1 MKKLTILDGGMGRE
15 LQDIGAP
22 FSQPLWSAQALIE
35 SPEHVRQAHQNFI
48 DAGAEIIITNSYAC
62 VPFHLGD
69 DLYQTQGAQLARD
82 AARIAH
88 DVAATSANPDLEVI
102 TDNNK
107 LDGSNNSEKNRACHS
122 KVLVAGAIPPPFGS
136 YRPDLF
142 KAEEAKT
149 IIQTL
154 VNAQERYV
162 DIWIVETISSLEEFK
177 TIKSVLQQSELDAYY
192 AFSLS
197 DEAHGHAALRS
208 GQCVKTA
215 TEMVCASGAKGI
227 MFNCSVPEV
236 MEKAIITAKDVISH
250 SNSDIDIDI
259 GVYANNF
266 MPIKAEHKAN
276 GTLQAMREMT
286 PEEHLVYAKRWYQ
299 LGATII
305 GGCCGIGPS
314 HIKALSEWQQTLS
327 FDDSL

>member
-35 SPEHVRQAHQNFI
+35 SPEHVQQAHQNFI

-62 VPFHLGD
+62 VPFHLGE
-69 DLYQTQGAQLARD
+69 DLYQTQGAKLARD

-88 DVAATSANPDLEVI
+88 NVAASSSKPNIELVTDTSPINS
-102 TDNNK
+102 NHGS
-107 LDGSNNSEKNRACHS
+107 DGNSACHS

-142 KAEEAKT
+142 KAEEAKK

-154 VNAQERYV
+154 VDAQLPYV
-162 DIWIVETISSLEEFK
+162 DMWIVETISSLEEFK
-177 TIKSVLQQSELDAYY
+177 TIESVLGQSEQDAYY

-197 DEAHGHAALRS
+197 DEVHEHSTLRS
-208 GQCVKTA
+208 GQYVKTA

-236 MEKAIITAKDVISH
+236 MEQAIITAKDVISR
-250 SNSDIDIDI
+250 SNSDIDI

-276 GTLQAMREMT
+276 GTLQAIREMT

-305 GGCCGIGPS
+305 GGCCGIGPA
-314 HIKALSEWQQTLS
+314 HIKALSEWQP
-327 FDDSL
+327 SL

>member
-35 SPEHVRQAHQNFI
+35 SPEHVEQAHRNFI
-48 DAGAEIIITNSYAC
+48 NAGAEIIITNSYAC

-69 DLYQTQGAQLARD
+69 DLYQNQGAKLARN
-82 AARIAH
+82 AAKIAH
-88 DVAATSANPDLEVI
+88 DVASSKPNLELVTDTNPIVNVTSSI
-102 TDNNK
+102 
-107 LDGSNNSEKNRACHS
+107 NSAHDSDEQNVCHS

-142 KAEEAKT
+142 KAEEAKE

-154 VNAQERYV
+154 IDAQQPYV
-162 DIWIVETISSLEEFK
+162 DLWIVETISSLEEFK
-177 TIKSVLQQSELDAYY
+177 TIESVLNQSEQDAYY

-197 DEAHGHAALRS
+197 DEVHEHAILRS
-208 GQCVKTA
+208 GQYVKTA

-236 MEKAIITAKDVISH
+236 MEQAIITAQDVISR
-250 SNSDIDIDI
+250 SNSDIDI

-276 GTLQAMREMT
+276 GTLQAIREMT

-314 HIKALSEWQQTLS
+314 HIKALSEWKK
-327 FDDSL
+327 SL